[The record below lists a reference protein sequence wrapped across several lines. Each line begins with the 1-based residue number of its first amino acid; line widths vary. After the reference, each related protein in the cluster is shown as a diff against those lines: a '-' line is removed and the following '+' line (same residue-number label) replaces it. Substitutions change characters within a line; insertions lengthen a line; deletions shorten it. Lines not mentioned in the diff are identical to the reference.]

1 MGPMVEELKAEAPP
15 ASEVPLV
22 ELDDLDI
29 EVDMDEAESDPV
41 TDPVAPAASPKV
53 TAVAPEAAVAP
64 VMHSAEPAP
73 SRKNGIG
80 TILAL
85 SVGAALLLG
94 GVVTWLA
101 LRPDDSAESVAE
113 ASTSDEAE
121 VPTKASASDD
131 DEVVPVVGVDD
142 DTNIDPDAPGTI
154 RVEGP
159 VGGEAFINDESVGT
173 VPAKVTR
180 PPGLYTIRVEARG
193 FEDWSADVQLQADG
207 HAKLVA
213 ANTIKLDS
221 PRANRNRRKGSKSGR
236 KPSPAPATT
245 PNPDPAPAAEPKPDP
260 APKKNPPPAEDDVFM
275 KRGEKKDDG
284 IFLPVG
290 K

>member
-1 MGPMVEELKAEAPP
+1 MGPMAADVHAKAPVD
-15 ASEVPLV
+15 VPLV

-29 EVDMDEAESDPV
+29 EVDMDVDVDVEP
-41 TDPVAPAASPKV
+41 DPVADLVSPS
-53 TAVAPEAAVAP
+53 AAAVAP
-64 VMHSAEPAP
+64 VMHAAESAPP
-73 SRKNGIG
+73 PKRGIG
-80 TILAL
+80 TILAI
-85 SVGAALLLG
+85 SVGAALLVG

-101 LRPDDSAESVAE
+101 LRPGDDGRVVANADAE
-113 ASTSDEAE
+113 AVDRKGNEPEARAGGNVADPDDVE
-121 VPTKASASDD
+121 ATPAVGLDD
-131 DEVVPVVGVDD
+131 DAD
-142 DTNIDPDAPGTI
+142 IDPDAPGTI

-159 VGGEAFINDESVGT
+159 DGGEAFINDESVGT

-207 HAKLVA
+207 LAKLVA
-213 ANTIKLDS
+213 ANTIKLGS
-221 PRANRNRRKGSKSGR
+221 ARSGKNRRKGGT
-236 KPSPAPATT
+236 KPRTVSPKTT
-245 PNPDPAPAAEPKPDP
+245 APDPGPGPETKPDP

-290 K
+290 N